1 MPHAPCQQKNP
12 DFFLIIHYNLYF
24 CTTNFGAVKDL
35 MKYVIPFAGLKEGRH
50 EFEFDV
56 DDSFFDQFDSSE
68 IKKGKLTVIV
78 ILEKNPRILEM
89 SFLITGMIKTV
100 CDRCLD
106 ELDLPLQYQ
115 GKLFFKFGEE
125 SYELTDEIIILSPS
139 EHKIDI
145 SQYIY
150 EFIHLALPYRKIHA
164 DINGVSGCNSGMI
177 QKLDTLSNNNTK
189 EKYNNPSWDKL
200 KEIIDKN

>member
-1 MPHAPCQQKNP
+1 M
-12 DFFLIIHYNLYF
+12 FIHYNLYF
-24 CTTNFGAVKDL
+24 CTTNFWAVKDL

-56 DDSFFDQFDSSE
+56 EDSFFDQFDSSE
-68 IKKGKLTVIV
+68 IKKGKLTVNV

-89 SFLITGMIKTV
+89 SFFITGIVKSI

-106 ELDLPLQYQ
+106 ELNLSLQYQ

-125 SYELTDEIIILSPS
+125 SYELTDEIIMLSPS

-150 EFIHLALPYRKIHA
+150 EFIHLALPYRRIHE
-164 DINGVSGCNSGMI
+164 DINGISGCNSGMI
-177 QKLDTLSNNNTK
+177 QKLDLLTNNETSEKNNNSTW
-189 EKYNNPSWDKL
+189 EKL